1 MHAFF
6 ISVGHT
12 TTFCNMLI
20 ETCLHRVRII
30 HGARRDTLHLPHQ
43 ALDNESG
50 VSMINY
56 VSIVK
61 GLLSV

>member
-30 HGARRDTLHLPHQ
+30 HDTLHLPHQ